1 MRRPAQSG
9 FSLVELAVT
18 LTVMVLLVTAAFP
31 SVADWL
37 RSTRVRNAAAS
48 IQSGLMRARA
58 EALRT
63 NQLVTFWM
71 VRGSAETAVD
81 ASCAL
86 SSASGSWVVS
96 LNDPSGA
103 CATAPSPASAPMIT
117 ETHAAGDGGTG
128 VTVAAV
134 NAAGDAAQCVRF
146 NGFGRVVDSS
156 TGPADTCRQPLQIA
170 KIDVTH
176 AAGGA
181 RALRVVV
188 SAGGSVRTC
197 DANVTATTDPR
208 KCP

>member
-1 MRRPAQSG
+1 MRRPSQSG
-9 FSLVELAVT
+9 FSLIELAVT

-37 RSTRVRNAAAS
+37 RNTRVRNAAAS
-48 IQSGLMRARA
+48 MQSGLMRARS

-63 NQLVTFWM
+63 NQMVTFWL
-71 VRGSAETAVD
+71 VQGSTETAVD
-81 ASCAL
+81 NFCAL

-103 CATAPSPASAPMIT
+103 CAAAPSPASAPMIT
-117 ETHAAGDGGTG
+117 ETHAAGDGGAG
-128 VTVAAV
+128 VTVAAQT
-134 NAAGDAAQCVRF
+134 ATGDTAQCVRF

-156 TGPADTCRQPLQIA
+156 TGTADACRQPLQIA

-181 RALRVVV
+181 RALRIVV

-197 DANVTATTDPR
+197 DVNVTASTDPR